1 MRFLLAL
8 FLVAAFP
15 GCTRADETDPLR
27 ARGAAIAK
35 KFCADCHAVGR
46 TGQSPRPEAPPFR
59 TLDERLDLDSLI
71 ERMRAGLSSDHPDM
85 PTFRFS
91 RQEARALLAYLRFLR
106 PR

>member
-8 FLVAAFP
+8 FLLAAFP
-15 GCTRADETDPLR
+15 GCTRADDADPLL
-27 ARGAAIAK
+27 ARGAAIAR
-35 KFCADCHAVGR
+35 KFCAGCHAIGR
-46 TGQSPRPEAPPFR
+46 TGQSPRREAPAFR

-71 ERMRAGLSSDHPDM
+71 GRMRAGLSSGHPDM

-91 RQEARALLAYLRFLR
+91 REEARALLAYLRSLR